1 MYLMNVPPVAATQ
14 TEWRTCGPPGGYSL
28 QCFNDSDTELST
40 RGTPISDKV
49 RMIIESLR
57 STQSS
62 LEMGDEIEG
71 NVLSGQD
78 GHPQVCK
85 VAMGPYVGA
94 KSKTKG
100 PTANQQADVS
110 SPINHESTDSDSD
123 DSVDRGIEEAILEY
137 LKEKDD
143 HKRKAEPCSTFLQSS
158 KIQRKNP
165 PIPDVSK
172 QNSDSNTFLIAS
184 NQHPTCVKETQT
196 TPAVIPIKKY
206 IKNKASLHDSM
217 VKKLDSNKSTT
228 TKTLVSLKEQTK
240 SPSKTISIFNKV
252 KCPVTVKVEEDSND
266 SSSDDGIEE
275 AIQRYQLEKK
285 EQQNTRETFN
295 PHAFKEEE
303 SDSTSDDG
311 IEEAIRCYQLEQLK
325 EKSVL
330 KPFLHKQKPFSKS
343 LMHAVGS
350 TSTEN
355 MKKNKLRKKKTRTEK
370 ETKSVPLSS
379 AFIPKNS
386 LSESRKGN
394 GLLSFKVEGFKD
406 QPTPAPP
413 KVNTTAELMCAEAI
427 LDISKTVMP
436 GAFHHSVGLTSCAPA
451 ESSVQSSLP
460 DACPDEESDNSSI
473 DSEDGI
479 EQEIRKFLEQKAQ
492 MHKQPPG
499 SAVTQ
504 EPQSM
509 NEPEKV
515 KAKQVATQK
524 KPSRMSLTQRRKHKE
539 ENCSISNMSG
549 MDNNVKL
556 TAPKSSP
563 EHRKDLSPL
572 VFSHRSQTHPIA
584 GIHKTEQS
592 GDKSSSLD
600 SDEDLDTAIKDL
612 LKTKK
617 KSKKKTRDLKRKSRK
632 CLKDEEPLQRNAFQA
647 KKLKPEPFSKRS
659 ALKKVQKSKDDV
671 KDKTGQSNKN
681 ISQQKQTDESKEHDM
696 HRGETE
702 ILKGN
707 DGRDSML
714 PHNTQT
720 ALQIKDD
727 SSSVDSDDSIEQEI
741 RRFLAE
747 KAKVSTAVKSKDGDV
762 SRNGTVVVC
771 TRIQD
776 EDIKQ
781 ENQLAEIPR
790 KTITTSCPGQPPLS
804 SPPQD
809 RPIPTP
815 QSLPDISSVGA
826 QSCLSSVQS
835 CSPGLLEPAD
845 GAGAARTEQRRPG
858 MGRGNVQEVTSQMER
873 VRPVLSP
880 SLAHSRSESI
890 KWRQSLGLPITD
902 TRTLSRTQF
911 HITSSKINESASAT
925 LPYQSGDI
933 NLKSQTPVAVWSSSK
948 TSGAPFPWSPETSVN
963 NTFTSPGL
971 NLLSTARQ
979 HPRMSFTRSQ
989 PLGHRSQ
996 CPIEGETESMVHMS
1010 KDKSVFVELESN
1022 RTNHVQVRSRERSEG
1037 KERVDL
1043 LIEKKR
1049 EGESVKIDDKEVHLE
1064 RAEEEFVDE
1073 ADCESGNRRNP
1084 EKKQGFSTLSLST
1097 AIDPGITFS
1106 PCIALTTEER
1116 SRMFNRRCLA
1126 EKSKKGK
1133 TSLSVCVQKKTV
1145 QHVKR
1150 KLQFVPV
1157 YRRNEAPCQHS
1168 KTR

>member
-1 MYLMNVPPVAATQ
+1 MYLMNVPPVAVTQ

-49 RMIIESLR
+49 QMIIESLR

-85 VAMGPYVGA
+85 VAVASYVGA

-100 PTANQQADVS
+100 PTENQQADVS
-110 SPINHESTDSDSD
+110 SPINHESSDSDSD

-158 KIQRKNP
+158 KIPRKTP
-165 PIPDVSK
+165 PVPEVSK
-172 QNSDSNTFLIAS
+172 QNSDSNTFLTAS
-184 NQHPTCVKETQT
+184 NQHPKSVKTETPT
-196 TPAVIPIKKY
+196 APAVIPIKKY
-206 IKNKASLHDSM
+206 IKNKASLSDNM
-217 VKKLDSNKSTT
+217 LKKFDSNKSTT
-228 TKTLVSLKEQTK
+228 TKSLVSPKEQTK
-240 SPSKTISIFNKV
+240 SPPKTISVFNKV
-252 KCPVTVKVEEDSND
+252 KCPVTVKVEDDSDD

-275 AIQRYQLEKK
+275 AIQRYQLEKR
-285 EQQNTRETFN
+285 EQQNRREAFN
-295 PHAFKEEE
+295 PHAFKGE

-330 KPFLHKQKPFSKS
+330 KPFFHKQKSCGKS
-343 LMHAVGS
+343 LIHAVGS
-350 TSTEN
+350 TGIEN
-355 MKKNKLRKKKTRTEK
+355 MKKHKLRKKKSRTEK
-370 ETKSVPLSS
+370 EAKSLPPSS
-379 AFIPKNS
+379 ALASKNS
-386 LSESRKGN
+386 LSDIQKGKGN
-394 GLLSFKVEGFKD
+394 GLLSFKIESFKG

-436 GAFHHSVGLTSCAPA
+436 GAFHHSVGLSSCGTT
-451 ESSVQSSLP
+451 ESSLQSSLP
-460 DACPDEESDNSSI
+460 DICPDEQSDDSSI

-492 MHKQPPG
+492 LHKQLPS

-504 EPQSM
+504 EPQNT

-515 KAKQVATQK
+515 KTKQVVTQK
-524 KPSRMSLTQRRKHKE
+524 KPSRTSSTQGRKCKE
-539 ENCSISNMSG
+539 ETCSISNMSG
-549 MDNNVKL
+549 MDNNVKV
-556 TAPKSSP
+556 TAPKSLL

-572 VFSHRSQTHPIA
+572 GFSDRSETHPIT
-584 GIHKTEQS
+584 GLHKTQEQS

-617 KSKKKTRDLKRKSRK
+617 KSKKKTRDSKRKSRK
-632 CLKDEEPLQRNAFQA
+632 CLKDEEPLLRNASQT
-647 KKLKPEPFSKRS
+647 KKLKPDPFSKCS
-659 ALKKVQKSKDDV
+659 ALKKIQKSKDDM
-671 KDKTGQSNKN
+671 KDKTGLSKKN
-681 ISQQKQTDESKEHDM
+681 ISQHTQTDKSEEHDV
-696 HRGETE
+696 HGGETE
-702 ILKGN
+702 ILKGTE
-707 DGRDSML
+707 GLDSVL
-714 PHNTQT
+714 LHNAQT
-720 ALQIKDD
+720 VPQIKED

-747 KAKVSTAVKSKDGDV
+747 KAKVSNAVKSKDGDV
-762 SRNGTVVVC
+762 LRNGAVVAG
-771 TRIQD
+771 TPLQE

-781 ENQLAEIPR
+781 ENQLAEIPI
-790 KTITTSCPGQPPLS
+790 KSTATPFSGQPPPS

-809 RPIPTP
+809 R
-815 QSLPDISSVGA
+815 QSLPVSQSLVPDISAVGA
-826 QSCLSSVQS
+826 QARLSSAQS
-835 CSPGLLEPAD
+835 CSPSLLEPAD

-858 MGRGNVQEVTSQMER
+858 TGRGNVQDVTPQMER

-902 TRTLSRTQF
+902 TGTLRRTPF
-911 HITSSKINESASAT
+911 HITSSKMNETSTT
-925 LPYQSGDI
+925 LPYQSGGA
-933 NLKSQTPVAVWSSSK
+933 NLKSQTPVAAWSSTR
-948 TSGAPFPWSPETSVN
+948 TSGAPLPWSTEATVN
-963 NTFTSPGL
+963 TTFRSPVL

-979 HPRMSFTRSQ
+979 HPRMSFTQSLL
-989 PLGHRSQ
+989 PGHRSQ
-996 CPIEGETESMVHMS
+996 CSLEGETKSMVHMS

-1049 EGESVKIDDKEVHLE
+1049 EGESMKIDDKDVHLE
-1064 RAEEEFVDE
+1064 RREEEFVDE

-1084 EKKQGFSTLSLST
+1084 EKKQGFSTLSLSS
-1097 AIDPGITFS
+1097 AIDPGITFR
-1106 PCIALTTEER
+1106 PYIALTTEER
-1116 SRMFNRRCLA
+1116 SRMFIRRYLT
-1126 EKSKKGK
+1126 EKCNKGK
-1133 TSLSVCVQKKTV
+1133 ASPISVPVQNKTV

-1157 YRRNEAPCQHS
+1157 HRYVLGP
-1168 KTR
+1168 